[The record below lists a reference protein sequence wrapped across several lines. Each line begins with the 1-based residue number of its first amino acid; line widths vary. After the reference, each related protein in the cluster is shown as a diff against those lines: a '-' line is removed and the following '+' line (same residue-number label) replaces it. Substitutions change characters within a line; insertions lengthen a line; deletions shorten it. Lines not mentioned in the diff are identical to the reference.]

1 MSWTRDGVLTVLIP
15 WCCVVTMIW
24 KDDPELSQMFVN
36 GPNENIDG
44 GSCTLPDTMEAKL
57 YRMMP
62 VALDCTIVYYF
73 HEDTEAYIASRR
85 CCLSDD

>member
-1 MSWTRDGVLTVLIP
+1 MSWTKDGVLTVLIP

-62 VALDCTIVYYF
+62 VALDCTLYTTSTKVRTHTSPRGDIV
-73 HEDTEAYIASRR
+73 
-85 CCLSDD
+85 